1 MTLTVSRDVPASRT
15 AGLFPLHEFGDRP
28 ALLTSDGTVSYAAL
42 SDLVAD
48 RVEMLGTKRRLVLIE
63 GSNHVE
69 PLVTYLAAL
78 STGNPALLLP
88 GDHTAHLEAVTAA
101 YDPDVVFARS
111 TGEWELAERRVES
124 AHDLHPDLALLLS
137 TSGSTGSP
145 KMVRLSVDNLR
156 SNAWSIAEFLSLTSD
171 DRAPTTL
178 PMHYCYGLSVVNSH
192 LAVGAG
198 LALTELS
205 VVDACFWDFFDAA
218 GATSLAGV
226 PYTFDLLDRSGF
238 AEMDLPSL
246 RYVTQAGGRL
256 APERVARYARLGRDR
271 GWDFHVMYGQT
282 EATARMAH
290 LPPHLAE
297 SRSETIGVAV
307 PGGQLEIEPAPE
319 LTAPGVGELV
329 YHGPNVMMGYAETP
343 ADLDRG
349 STVAALRTGDLARR
363 HPDGLF
369 EIVGRL
375 SRNAKVFGLRIDL
388 DEVETSLTRE
398 LGQPM
403 RCVARAD
410 HLHVFVTRHRDVSAA
425 QRAAAELCGL
435 PLGAVCAAYVERL
448 PTTSAGKPDHAALE
462 RHAATLDTRTT
473 PARTRAGAGSATAVR
488 DLYAAALGRPDATVD
503 SSFVSLGGD
512 SLSFVELSV
521 ALGDVLDRVPPDWHT
536 RTIRELAEQS
546 PPRRRWGVL
555 LEPTVLLRSI
565 AILLVVGTHAN
576 LFTVY
581 GGAHI
586 LLAVAGYNFA
596 RFQLGDVPR
605 VARLRS
611 GFAALTQ
618 VALPSALWIGL
629 VALFVGT
636 YEPATVMFLNGLLG
650 SDDWT
655 VQWQFWFLEAWV
667 WTMAAA
673 LAVIAVPRID
683 AAERKAPFVL
693 AAGVLVA
700 GLVLRYGLVGVEAG
714 PTERYT
720 PAIVF
725 WCFALGWAAA
735 KATRASERWLVSAV
749 ALVTIPGFFGDLQ
762 REAVVLLGLL
772 ALLWLRELRAPR
784 LLAMAAGVVASA
796 SLAIYLTHWQVYPH
810 LEMSHPPLA
819 VICSVAAGVAYW
831 AATRRTMRVVTSRVR
846 GGST

>member
-1 MTLTVSRDVPASRT
+1 MTLAAFRETPAT
-15 AGLFPLHEFGDRP
+15 GTIGLFSLREFGDRP
-28 ALLTSDGTVSYAAL
+28 AVLTAEGTVSYAAL
-42 SDLVAD
+42 AD
-48 RVEMLGTKRRLVLIE
+48 RVAQRAEMLGSERRLVLIE
-63 GSNHVE
+63 GSNSVE

-78 STGNPALLLP
+78 SSGNPALLLP
-88 GDHTAHLEAVTAA
+88 GDSPAHLEAVTAA
-101 YDPDVVFARS
+101 YDPDVVFTRS
-111 TGEWELAERRVES
+111 AGEWLLAERRAES
-124 AHDLHPDLALLLS
+124 AHELHPDLALLLS

-145 KMVRLSVDNLR
+145 KMVRLSGDNLR
-156 SNAWSIAEFLSLTSD
+156 SNARSIAEFLGLTSD

-205 VVDACFWDFFDAA
+205 VVDERFWDFFASA

-238 AEMDLPSL
+238 ADMDLAGL

-256 APERVARYARLGRDR
+256 APQRVARYARLGRDR

-297 SRSETIGVAV
+297 SRPQTIGVAV
-307 PGGQLEIEPAPE
+307 PGGE
-319 LTAPGVGELV
+319 LGLQPVPGLATPGVGELV
-329 YHGPNVMMGYAETP
+329 YRGPNVMMGYAEAPT
-343 ADLDRG
+343 DLAQG
-349 STVAALRTGDLARR
+349 PTVAALRTGDLARR

-375 SRNAKVFGLRIDL
+375 SRNAKVFGLRINL
-388 DEVETSLTRE
+388 DEVETVLTGQ
-398 LGQPM
+398 LGRPV
-403 RCVARAD
+403 RCVARD
-410 HLHVFVTRHRDVSAA
+410 DRLHVFVTRHCDVPPARRGGS
-425 QRAAAELCGL
+425 ELCGL
-435 PLGAVCAAYVERL
+435 PLGAVFAAYVNQL

-462 RHAATLDTRTT
+462 RHAAALAPQARPTR
-473 PARTRAGAGSATAVR
+473 PSAGADSVTAIR

-503 SSFVSLGGD
+503 DSFVTLGGD

-521 ALGDVLDRVPPDWHT
+521 ALGDVLGRVPSDWHT
-536 RTIRELAEQS
+536 RSVRELAGHS
-546 PPRRRWGVL
+546 PAGRRWGAL
-555 LEPTVLLRSI
+555 LEPTVLLRSL

-611 GFAALTQ
+611 GLAALTQ

-629 VALFVGT
+629 VGLFVGT
-636 YEPATVMFLNGLLG
+636 YEPATVVFLNGLLG

-655 VQWQFWFLEAWV
+655 IQWQFWFLEAWI

-673 LAVIAVPRID
+673 LAVIAIPRID
-683 AAERKAPFVL
+683 AAERKAPFLL
-693 AAGVLVA
+693 AAGVLAA

-735 KATRASERWLVSAV
+735 KATRPCQRWLVSAV
-749 ALVTIPGFFGDLQ
+749 GVATIPGFFGDLE

-772 ALLWLRELRAPR
+772 ALLWLREIRAPR
-784 LLAMAAGVVASA
+784 VLAMAAGVIASS

-810 LEMSHPPLA
+810 LEMTHPPLA

-831 AATRRTMRVVTSRVR
+831 AATRRAMRVVTSHVR
-846 GGST
+846 RGRR